1 MSSKQAG
8 RRRFLK
14 EGATLAGLAVAA
26 PAVGAQTLVPGSG
39 RTHVPGGPN
48 GQAEHPLELGER
60 SRFVRTRRIPITQVG
75 HADMHGDPNGY
86 DALTPID
93 ELTGTITP
101 ADLHYV
107 SQHQNAPEDIDPRK
121 HRLLISGMV
130 DRPLI
135 FTLDELKRLPSVSR
149 IHYIECIAN
158 RPNAREQTL
167 NDLHGMV
174 ACSEWT
180 GVLLSVL
187 LKEAGVQ
194 DGATWVLGESADKVG
209 LGTNIPLPKAMDD
222 VIVAYAQNGEP
233 VRPHQGFPLRLVVPG
248 FEGKYHVKWLKQ
260 VRALDRP
267 YPTYWEQS
275 HFTNYPRREPLS
287 YYLEQGPKSVITF
300 PAAGREPL
308 PDRGFYM
315 ISGLAWSGCG
325 AVSRVE
331 VSTDGGQTWKDAEIE
346 GPALRV
352 AFTRFQLPW
361 TWDGRET
368 VLLSRCTDDQGQVQP
383 TAEEHS
389 AFWAHARPPHGNPI
403 QPWRI
408 TSDGRVHNAL

>member
-1 MSSKQAG
+1 MGSRQAG
-8 RRRFLK
+8 RRRFIK
-14 EGATLAGLAVAA
+14 EGAALAGLAAAA
-26 PAVGAQTLVPGSG
+26 PAVGAQTLVSGSG
-39 RTHVPGGPN
+39 RTHVPGGPH
-48 GQAEHPLELGER
+48 GQAEHPLEFGER
-60 SRFVRTRRIPITQVG
+60 SRFVRARRIPITQVG

-86 DALTPID
+86 DAMTPMD
-93 ELTGTITP
+93 QLTGTITP

-187 LKEAGVQ
+187 LEEAGVQ
-194 DGATWVLGESADKVG
+194 DGVTWVLGESADKVG
-209 LGTNIPLPKAMDD
+209 LGTNIPFPKAMDD
-222 VIVAYAQNGEP
+222 VIVAYGQNGEP

-260 VRALDRP
+260 VRGAGPAVSDVLGA
-267 YPTYWEQS
+267 
-275 HFTNYPRREPLS
+275 EPLHELS
-287 YYLEQGPKSVITF
+287 APGAAQLLPGAGAEVDHHLPGRGQGAPRARVQHDQRVGVVGVRGRQPRGGVHRRRPDLEGCRDRRAGPAGGVHAVPAPVDLGRPGDGPAGAVHRRPGPGPADGGRAQRVLGPC
-300 PAAGREPL
+300 PAAARQ
-308 PDRGFYM
+308 PD
-315 ISGLAWSGCG
+315 S
-325 AVSRVE
+325 
-331 VSTDGGQTWKDAEIE
+331 
-346 GPALRV
+346 ALENH
-352 AFTRFQLPW
+352 Q
-361 TWDGRET
+361 
-368 VLLSRCTDDQGQVQP
+368 
-383 TAEEHS
+383 
-389 AFWAHARPPHGNPI
+389 
-403 QPWRI
+403 
-408 TSDGRVHNAL
+408 

>member
-1 MSSKQAG
+1 MGARQAA

-14 EGATLAGLAVAA
+14 EGAALAGLAVAA
-26 PAVGAQTLVPGSG
+26 PAVSG
-39 RTHVPGGPN
+39 RSLAPGGP
-48 GQAEHPLELGER
+48 GGDAEHPLEFGER
-60 SRFVRTRRIPITQVG
+60 SRFVRAKRIPITQVG
-75 HADMHGDPNGY
+75 HADMHGDPNGF
-86 DALTPID
+86 DALTPLD
-93 ELTGTITP
+93 QLSGTITP

-107 SQHQNAPEDIDPRK
+107 SQHQNAPEDIDPRE

-135 FTLDELKRLPSVSR
+135 FTLDELKRLPAVSR

-158 RPNAREQTL
+158 RPNPREQTL
-167 NDLHGMV
+167 NELHGMV

-187 LKEAGVQ
+187 LREAGVR
-194 DGATWVLGESADKVG
+194 DGASWVLGESADKVG
-209 LGTNIPLPKAMDD
+209 LGTNIPFPKAMDD

-267 YPTYWEQS
+267 YMTYWEQS

-308 PDRGFYM
+308 PGRGFYM

-325 AVSRVE
+325 SVSRVE
-331 VSTDGGQTWKDAEIE
+331 VSTDGGQTWTDAEIQ

-361 TWDGRET
+361 TWDGQET
-368 VLLSRCTDDQGQVQP
+368 VLQSRCTDDQGQVQP
-383 TAEEHS
+383 TAAGHD
-389 AFWAHARPPHGNPI
+389 AFWDHARPPHGNPI

-408 TSDGRVHNAL
+408 TGDGRVHNAL

>member
-1 MSSKQAG
+1 MGARQAA

-14 EGATLAGLAVAA
+14 EGAALAGLAVAA
-26 PAVGAQTLVPGSG
+26 PAVSG
-39 RTHVPGGPN
+39 RSLAPGGP
-48 GQAEHPLELGER
+48 GGDAEHPLEFGER
-60 SRFVRTRRIPITQVG
+60 SRFVRAKRIPITQVG
-75 HADMHGDPNGY
+75 HADMHGDPNGF
-86 DALTPID
+86 DALTPMD
-93 ELTGTITP
+93 QLSGTITP

-107 SQHQNAPEDIDPRK
+107 SQHQNAPEDIDPRE

-135 FTLDELKRLPSVSR
+135 FTLDELKRLPAVSR

-158 RPNAREQTL
+158 RPNPREQTL
-167 NDLHGMV
+167 NELHGMV

-187 LKEAGVQ
+187 LREAGVR

-209 LGTNIPLPKAMDD
+209 LGTNIPFPKAMDD

-267 YPTYWEQS
+267 YMTYWEQS

-308 PDRGFYM
+308 PGRGFYM

-331 VSTDGGQTWKDAEIE
+331 VSTDGGRTWTDAEIQ
-346 GPALRV
+346 GPVQRV

-361 TWDGRET
+361 TWDGQET
-368 VLLSRCTDDQGQVQP
+368 VLQSRCTDDQGQVQP
-383 TAEEHS
+383 TAAGHD
-389 AFWAHARPPHGNPI
+389 AFWDHARPPHGNPI

-408 TSDGRVHNAL
+408 TGDGRVHNAL

>member
-1 MSSKQAG
+1 MGSRQAA

-26 PAVGAQTLVPGSG
+26 PAVSG
-39 RTHVPGGPN
+39 QSLLQGGPPAD
-48 GQAEHPLELGER
+48 AEHPLEFGER
-60 SRFVRTRRIPITQVG
+60 SRFVRAKRIPITQVG
-75 HADMHGDPNGY
+75 HADMHGDPNGF
-86 DALTPID
+86 DALTPLD
-93 ELTGTITP
+93 QLSGTITP

-107 SQHQNAPEDIDPRK
+107 SQHQNAPEDIDPRE

-135 FTLDELKRLPSVSR
+135 FTLDELKRLPAVSR

-158 RPNAREQTL
+158 RPNPREQTL

-209 LGTNIPLPKAMDD
+209 LGTNIPFAKAMDD

-260 VRALDRP
+260 VRALERP
-267 YPTYWEQS
+267 YMTYWEQS

-308 PDRGFYM
+308 RDRGFYM

-331 VSTDGGQTWKDAEIE
+331 VSADGGQTWKDAEIQ
-346 GPALRV
+346 GPAQRV
-352 AFTRFQLPW
+352 ALTRFQLPW
-361 TWDGRET
+361 TWDGQET
-368 VLLSRCTDDQGQVQP
+368 LLQSRCTDDQGQVQP
-383 TAEEHS
+383 TAAEHD
-389 AFWAHARPPHGNPI
+389 AFWDHARPPHGNPI

-408 TSDGRVHNAL
+408 TGDGRVHNAL